1 MFVFFHGGRFTIP
14 GPNSPF
20 YNGKNFANNEDVVV
34 VTVNYR
40 LGIFGFSGAPGI
52 EQNVGLRDQRFAV
65 EWLRTNVA
73 GFGGDPNRIIIFG
86 QSAGGATVDY
96 WAYAYRDDPIVAG
109 IISHSGT
116 ALSFI
121 PNSVEYS
128 RSIYNNVSSTLGCEN
143 GIDSLSCLRGK
154 SVTEIL
160 AASRNVPALL
170 TEALAQV
177 TFHPT
182 VDNMTVFADYAALG
196 LAGAFAKIPYV
207 AGAGDY
213 EAGWYRI
220 SAFNANI
227 TLSLKQWQLFNQ
239 RAFTCPT
246 KYANEFR
253 FKQGVPTWRYRYM
266 GHFDNLRLYD
276 SWGEYPDSGAYHGVD
291 MSELFG
297 TAQDVTGE
305 ASTQEQGEVS
315 KYMQRAWA
323 AFGRDPEKG
332 LEKLGWP
339 GYNTDG
345 ETLVALA
352 FGEGSVYKFLDPARY
367 GEPCPPAQCNDPR
380 PGRGAF

>member
-1 MFVFFHGGRFTIP
+1 MLSV
-14 GPNSPF
+14 
-20 YNGKNFANNEDVVV
+20 GK
-34 VTVNYR
+34 
-40 LGIFGFSGAPGI
+40 
-52 EQNVGLRDQRFAV
+52 
-65 EWLRTNVA
+65 
-73 GFGGDPNRIIIFG
+73 
-86 QSAGGATVDY
+86 
-96 WAYAYRDDPIVAG
+96 
-109 IISHSGT
+109 
-116 ALSFI
+116 
-121 PNSVEYS
+121 
-128 RSIYNNVSSTLGCEN
+128 
-143 GIDSLSCLRGK
+143 LRGK

-160 AASRNVPALL
+160 AASRNVPALP
-170 TEALAQV
+170 TEALAQA

-182 VDNMTVFADYAALG
+182 VDNMAVFADYAALG
-196 LAGAFAKIPYV
+196 LAGALPKIPYV

-246 KYANEFR
+246 KYANEFL

-266 GHFDNLRLYD
+266 GDFDNLRLYD

-323 AFGRDPEKG
+323 AFGKIRRRALRSEVGRDII
-332 LEKLGWP
+332 L
-339 GYNTDG
+339 T
-345 ETLVALA
+345 
-352 FGEGSVYKFLDPARY
+352 
-367 GEPCPPAQCNDPR
+367 
-380 PGRGAF
+380 GRF